1 MAKIMVLDDEE
12 QWIELVRDK
21 LSGLGHDVRTTTD
34 CLDALG
40 KIKADRPDL
49 VIIDLRMP
57 INGAIMLQTL
67 REDCPDIPVV
77 MHTVFSG
84 YRHDSSLHG
93 MAGFAVKNPDLT
105 ELVSVVECVLAK
117 GRTEASPV

>member
-12 QWIELVRDK
+12 QWSELVRDK
-21 LSGLGHDVRTTTD
+21 LSGLGHEVRTTTD

-40 KIKADRPDL
+40 KIRADRPDL
-49 VIIDLRMP
+49 VILDLRMP
-57 INGAIMLQTL
+57 VNGAIMLQTL

-84 YRHDSSLHG
+84 YRHDPNLRG
-93 MAGFAVKNPDLT
+93 MAGFAVKNPDLA
-105 ELVSVVECVLAK
+105 ELASVVERVLAK
-117 GRTEASPV
+117 GRPEASRV